1 MNHLA
6 SLTIVIPCF
15 NEEDMLP
22 ISIPKFIIILENL
35 IEQKL
40 VTDDSKILFVDD
52 GSKDQTWKIIQKYNE
67 ENHKIKGLKLSR
79 NFGHQNALLSGL
91 MNIDTEISISIDADL
106 QDDPKVIQKMIEAY
120 YKGAEIV
127 FGVRNDRSA
136 DSFFKRFFAQ
146 NYYKIMNKMGVDL
159 IQDHAD
165 FRLMSKKVLNVLGGF
180 KEVNLFLRGIVPVIG
195 FKTQKIFY
203 ARLEREAGETKYNI
217 KKMLALAINGITSFS
232 VMPLILII
240 WIGVLISILSGLMG
254 IWALFVKFF
263 IGGTVEGWTSI
274 VVPLY
279 FLGGIQLLTL
289 GIIGIY
295 IAKVYMEVKARPR
308 FIIEDEIK

>member
-146 NYYKIMNKMGVDL
+146 NYYKIMNTMGVDL